1 MADVASAVRSFLL
14 NNTGTAITSLTSTRI
29 YPDDLPQGAQLPAI
43 VYNKISTN
51 HEHVTAGGWGLAG
64 FATCRLEM
72 ECFSSTR
79 AQANSLADLL
89 KNNIIGSLRGVY
101 GGINFFDATVGAGQR
116 TFVEQPTD
124 ASDEKRYV
132 SVVEFLISFYDA

>member
-1 MADVASAVRSFLL
+1 MADVASAVRTFIL
-14 NNTGTAITSLTSTRI
+14 NNTGASITDLVATRI

-72 ECFSSTR
+72 ECFSATR
-79 AQANSLADLL
+79 SQANNLAELL
-89 KNNIIGSLRGVY
+89 KRAIIGSLRGVY
-101 GGINFFDATVGAGQR
+101 GGINFFDASVGAGQR

-124 ASDEKRYV
+124 GSDERRYV
-132 SVVEFLISFYDA
+132 TAIEFLISFYDA